1 MTSAHDV
8 LSTSGLN
15 NTCILI
21 TSHPIRTGKYY
32 SPKIPFFT
40 GTKSKSTHERQTAAA
55 TTCSETVER
64 APQTIQ
70 HGEDD
75 DMERKVRASERVCNC
90 CMGMVV

>member
-1 MTSAHDV
+1 VLPFFKANRTHTSEDM
-8 LSTSGLN
+8 
-15 NTCILI
+15 
-21 TSHPIRTGKYY
+21 P
-32 SPKIPFFT
+32 PKIPFFT

-55 TTCSETVER
+55 TTCSETVEI

-90 CMGMVV
+90 YMGMVV